1 MRAWDRPLKVGH
13 DLRRALPR
21 NGTTVRALYQEP
33 LCRRCGGG
41 VNQMDALALRM
52 RRGGHLRAA
61 VGGGEL
67 RCHMHRDDLL
77 RAIGEG
83 TIVRRSECGG

>member
-21 NGTTVRALYQEP
+21 NGTTMRALYQEP
-33 LCRRCGGG
+33 LCRGCGGG
-41 VNQMDALALRM
+41 VYQMDVLALRM
-52 RRGGHLRAA
+52 CGGGHLGAA

>member
-1 MRAWDRPLKVGH
+1 MRAWDRPLKVSH

-41 VNQMDALALRM
+41 VYQMDVLALRM
-52 RRGGHLRAA
+52 CGGGHLGAA